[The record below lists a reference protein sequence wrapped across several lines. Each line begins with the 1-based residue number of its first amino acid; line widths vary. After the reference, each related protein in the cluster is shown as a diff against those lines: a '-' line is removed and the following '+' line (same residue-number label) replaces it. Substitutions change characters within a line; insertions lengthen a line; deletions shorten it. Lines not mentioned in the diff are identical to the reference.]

1 MTLAKE
7 LSGFFVSNILESPL
21 KKKKNFFKVNFII
34 LLLLLDIHEE
44 AVDSRSE
51 VKTFDR
57 SQLKHVETKEENP
70 LPGVGG
76 KI

>member
-1 MTLAKE
+1 MH
-7 LSGFFVSNILESPL
+7 
-21 KKKKNFFKVNFII
+21 FFKVNLIV